1 MSKVLVVEDDV
12 ATAAAIKAALGPL
25 GCAIE
30 TAPSAELGL
39 ERARRAPPDLVLL
52 DLHLPGR
59 TGLEALPELLAL
71 APAPLVAIMTAH
83 ATAENAIEAMASGA
97 AAHVAKPVEARELR
111 SLVERLLAER
121 AARDALGPLPGAAGG
136 EPPRLVG
143 RSRPMLDLGRRVGAL
158 ARSDVPVLVR
168 GESGTGKELVARAI
182 HAMSARRGGPLVAIS
197 CAALPETLFEAELFG
212 WERGAFTGAH
222 RSQAGHAERAA
233 GGTLFLDEVGELSP
247 ASQAKLLR
255 FLEERRVE
263 RLGGGK
269 PMAVDVRVIA
279 ATNAPLER
287 RVEEG
292 SFREDLYYR
301 LHVAA
306 VEVPPLRAR
315 REDVPL
321 LLEHL
326 LARAGR
332 PEVRPSPEALA
343 LLLAHTW
350 PGNVRELK
358 NALDSALTA
367 VGPGTELR
375 PEHLPPLRAL
385 TAGHQER
392 GLRPGRTSGGLEP
405 VEPPPGGERGAL
417 LAELLREEVRRAR
430 AREAGEGPPAPGL
443 WSSLREDVE
452 RHLLA
457 AALEATQGNQ
467 VAAARLLD
475 LNRATLRRK
484 MAEYGMLSRGEPDGE
499 AEDEDEDSP
508 GIQGGASGPG

>member
-1 MSKVLVVEDDV
+1 MTPAGGKVLVVEDDA
-12 ATAAAIKAALGPL
+12 ATAAAIRAALAPL
-25 GCAIE
+25 RLAIE

-39 ERARRAPPDLVLL
+39 ERARRHPPDLVLL

-59 TGLEALPELLAL
+59 TGLQALPDLLAL

-97 AAHVAKPVEARELR
+97 AAHVAKPVAPDELR
-111 SLVERLLAER
+111 GLVERLLGER
-121 AARDALGPLPGAAGG
+121 AARAAHGPLPAPGG
-136 EPPRLVG
+136 EPPRLIG

-158 ARSDVPVLVR
+158 ARSDVPVLIR

-182 HAMSARRGGPLVAIS
+182 HAMSARRQGPLVAVNL
-197 CAALPETLFEAELFG
+197 AALPETLFEAELFG
-212 WERGAFTGAH
+212 WERGAFTGAN
-222 RSQAGHAERAA
+222 RAQAGLAERAA

-247 ASQAKLLR
+247 ASQSKLLR

-269 PMAVDVRVIA
+269 PTAVDVRVIA

-292 SFREDLYYR
+292 RFREDLYYR
-301 LHVAA
+301 LQVAS

-315 REDVPL
+315 PEDVPL

-332 PEVRPSPEALA
+332 PEVRPSPQALA
-343 LLLAHTW
+343 LLLGHSW
-350 PGNVRELK
+350 PGNVRELR
-358 NALDSALTA
+358 NAVESALTA
-367 VGPGTELR
+367 LGGGSELR
-375 PEHLPPLRAL
+375 PEHLPPLRPL
-385 TAGHQER
+385 LPPRPEAGPEAPAPAADPT
-392 GLRPGRTSGGLEP
+392 GVL
-405 VEPPPGGERGAL
+405 V
-417 LAELLREEVRRAR
+417 ELLREEVRRAQADPR
-430 AREAGEGPPAPGL
+430 PGL
-443 WSSLREDVE
+443 WASLREALE

-457 AALEATQGNQ
+457 AALEATEGNQ

-484 MAEYGMLSRGEPDGE
+484 MAEYGLLTRGGDETDLAEIEEPGE
-499 AEDEDEDSP
+499 
-508 GIQGGASGPG
+508 